1 MSRSNADVQIVRDE
15 KGKPAFVVVPYARW
29 QAITGGDAEDAFLAK
44 RRRAARER
52 GDTEVPWDVAK
63 RIVAGE
69 NAIKVYREWRGLTQ
83 EALARKIDS
92 AKAYISQIEIGAKP
106 GGRAILR
113 KIAAALGVPVSA
125 LSDD

>member
-1 MSRSNADVQIVRDE
+1 MSDDVQIVRDK
-15 KGKPAFVVVPYARW
+15 KGRPAFVVVPYARW
-29 QAITGGDAEDAFLAK
+29 QAMTGLDAEDAFLAK
-44 RRRAARER
+44 RYNAARKRE
-52 GDTEVPWDVAK
+52 DAQVPWESAK

-83 EALARKIDS
+83 EALARKVDS
-92 AKAYISQIEIGAKP
+92 AKAYISQIETGAKP

-125 LSDD
+125 LSED

>member
-1 MSRSNADVQIVRDE
+1 MSSSDDVQIVKDK

-29 QAITGGDAEDAFLAK
+29 QAMTGSGMEDAFLAK
-44 RRRAARER
+44 RYKGARER
-52 GDTEVPWDVAK
+52 DDAEVPWEIAK

-83 EALARKIDS
+83 EALARKVES
-92 AKAYISQIEIGAKP
+92 AKAYISQIETGAKP

-113 KIAAALGVPVSA
+113 KIAAALAVPASA
-125 LSDD
+125 LSED

>member
-1 MSRSNADVQIVRDE
+1 MSDDVQIVKDK
-15 KGKPAFVVVPYARW
+15 KGRPAFVVVPYARW
-29 QAITGGDAEDAFLAK
+29 QAMTGSDAENAFLATRYK
-44 RRRAARER
+44 AARGR
-52 GDTEVPWDVAK
+52 HDTQVPWECAK

-83 EALARKIDS
+83 EALARKVDS
-92 AKAYISQIEIGAKP
+92 AKAYISQIETGAKP

-125 LSDD
+125 LTED

>member
-1 MSRSNADVQIVRDE
+1 MSRSANDVQIVRDK

-29 QAITGGDAEDAFLAK
+29 QAITRGEAEDAFLAK
-44 RRRAARER
+44 RYRAACERE
-52 GDTEVPWDVAK
+52 DTEIPWDVAK

-69 NAIKVYREWRGLTQ
+69 NAVKVYREWRGLTQ

-92 AKAYISQIEIGAKP
+92 VKAYISQIETGAKP

-113 KIAAALGVPVSA
+113 KIAGVLGVPLSA